1 MYRWYDSDGCWQR
14 GALKNTSAEKKTLH
28 VTDPERIIKWIPSA
42 KPGEGFTHPVC
53 VKCDRDMTLTRVS
66 PVPGSEPTR
75 LERHFACGCGAKVTI
90 EVPAAEA
97 DDITGDAVLRDA
109 RRKGCK

>member
-1 MYRWYDSDGCWQR
+1 M
-14 GALKNTSAEKKTLH
+14 
-28 VTDPERIIKWIPSA
+28 TDPERIIKWIPSKSGA
-42 KPGEGFTHPVC
+42 GFTHPVC
-53 VKCDRDMTLTRVS
+53 LGCDLDMTLTRVS

-90 EVPAAEA
+90 EVPATEA
-97 DDITGDAVLRDA
+97 DGITGDAGLSDA

>member
-1 MYRWYDSDGCWQR
+1 MYRRYDSDVCSRR
-14 GALKNTSAEKKTLH
+14 GTLKKLFRQEELQH

-42 KPGEGFTHPVC
+42 KPGEDFTHPVC
-53 VKCDRDMTLTRVS
+53 VKCDLDMTLTCAS
-66 PVPGSEPTR
+66 PVPYSDPAR

-97 DDITGDAVLRDA
+97 DDITGDAVPRDA
-109 RRKGCK
+109 RREGCK